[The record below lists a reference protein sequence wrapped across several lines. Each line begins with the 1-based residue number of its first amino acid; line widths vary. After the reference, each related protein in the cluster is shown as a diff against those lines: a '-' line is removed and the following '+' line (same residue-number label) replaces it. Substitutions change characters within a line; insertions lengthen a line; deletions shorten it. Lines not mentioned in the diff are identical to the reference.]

1 MATTNYTITGN
12 GIGIKD
18 QFGVDVNYDIS
29 FAVVQWQAG
38 YNPAY
43 YPFNEWASNPTF
55 VGWSGTYSFSTKT
68 WSSTAN
74 AIDFDGP
81 LFLWTNLGQG
91 GVGLYQITSILNND
105 GASKV
110 VDLNQTNITAAVGA
124 VTLNTLHTTDLN
136 TWTPTAI
143 PEPSYSAFAVVLFAV
158 AVVIKK
164 VTSPK
169 KQQCEV

>member
-1 MATTNYTITGN
+1 MASTNYYITGN

-18 QFGVDVNYDIS
+18 RFGAEVNYDLT

-38 YNPAY
+38 YNPAN

-55 VGWSGTYSFSTKT
+55 VGWSGTYFHSTKT
-68 WSSTAN
+68 WSSSAN
-74 AIDFDGP
+74 IIDFDGP

-105 GASKV
+105 GVNKL

-136 TWTPTAI
+136 TWTPTPI
-143 PEPSYSAFAVVLFAV
+143 PEPSYSVFAVVIFAI
-158 AVVIKK
+158 AVVAKK
-164 VTSPK
+164 MTRK
-169 KQQCEV
+169 KNKCEV